1 MSKPTVS
8 VIIPVFNGLSFTRKS
23 LANLAMH
30 RQKLVGED
38 HKIEIIIV
46 DDGSTDGT
54 AQWVTNNYPQVHLLQ
69 GNGNL
74 WWSGGIN
81 KGITYALEHLHSDYI
96 LWWNN
101 DIWCEDDYFSNLFL
115 LLEQNPAAHLIG
127 SKILRLHDKRVWGM
141 GGRFDPR
148 SGKKYMVGERQAD
161 GEQYQHSF
169 EVDWFPGMGTCIHN
183 SVFESIG
190 LLDEENFPQY
200 HGDSDFT
207 FRARK
212 AGFKL
217 IAHPSLVIY
226 NDVSNTGIQHNN
238 SFGKLY
244 QSLTGLKSNYNIR
257 KNILFL
263 RKHSASPKA
272 YLPLVK
278 KYCNYIGGFLKW
290 KALNGLGIKKR
301 LH

>member
-1 MSKPTVS
+1 MSSLTVS

-30 RQKLVGED
+30 RQKTNVG
-38 HKIEIIIV
+38 HFKLEIIVV

-54 AQWVTNNYPQVHLLQ
+54 TKWISDNYSEVHLLD
-69 GNGNL
+69 GDGSL

-81 KGITYALEHLHSDYI
+81 KGVNYALKHLLSEYV

-101 DIWCEDDYFSNLFL
+101 DIHCEDDYFTNLFS
-115 LLEQNPAAHLIG
+115 LLEANPSGNLLG

-148 SGKKYMVGERQAD
+148 SGKKYMVGERQPD
-161 GEQYQHSF
+161 GLEYQKPI
-169 EVDWFPGMGTCIHN
+169 EVDWFPGMGTCIHR
-183 SVFESIG
+183 SVFDSVG

-212 AGFKL
+212 AGYKL
-217 IAHPSLVIY
+217 IAHPDLVIY

-238 SFGKLY
+238 DFRRLY
-244 QSLTGLKSNYNIR
+244 QSLTGIKSNYNIR

-263 RKHSASPKA
+263 RKHSASSRA
-272 YLPLVK
+272 YLPLMK
-278 KYCNYIGGFLKW
+278 KYYNYIGGFLKW